1 MQEAIIH
8 QSRVLRGSVQP
19 PADKSIAQRAVL
31 LAAIAE
37 GETQLTPVTDA
48 QDCQR
53 AVAVARALGAK
64 IVSTEQGLSVKG
76 CGAAGLVRPKGVL
89 DCGESGTT
97 LRLCAGILAGQ
108 VFRATLSGDASL
120 CRRPMGRI
128 AEPLIQM
135 GAMVKG
141 ERSID
146 GKKLF
151 PPLEI
156 EGRRPLRAIRYP
168 LPVASAQVKSA
179 VLMAGLYAEGI
190 TRVIEPVSTRDHTE
204 RLLLRFGATLEC
216 SGRQIDITGLGRTTL
231 KSPGSLEIPGDI
243 SGAAFFAVAAC
254 GIEGSQVDL
263 KRIGLNPTRVGLLR
277 ALERMGAALVW
288 EEASSDDWEPLG
300 DVRIRGS
307 SLRPISI
314 GPDDVPALI
323 DELPV
328 LLVAACRASGTS
340 VFRGVGE
347 LRVKETDRIHSM
359 VEGLT
364 RLGARVEVNAE
375 DTVRVT
381 GGSLRGATVESY
393 GDHRTA
399 MALAVAGLFA
409 EGTTRIRDVGCVA
422 KSFPDFFELLK
433 KLAGSATVMVK
444 TVR

>member
-1 MQEAIIH
+1 MQEAFIH
-8 QSRVLRGSVQP
+8 QARVLQGSVQLP
-19 PADKSIAQRAVL
+19 TDKSIAQRAVL

-37 GETQLTPVTDA
+37 GETLLTPVADA

-64 IVSTEQGLSVKG
+64 ITSTEQGLSVKG
-76 CGAAGLVRPKGVL
+76 CGAAGLVQPKGAL

-97 LRLCAGILAGQ
+97 LRLSAGILAGQ

-135 GAMVKG
+135 GARVQGK
-141 ERSID
+141 RSGD

-204 RLLLRFGATLEC
+204 RLLLRFGAILQR
-216 SGRQIDITGLGRTTL
+216 SGRQIDVTGLGRMTL

-243 SGAAFFAVAAC
+243 SCAAYFAVAAC
-254 GIEGSQVDL
+254 GIEGSDVDL
-263 KRIGLNPTRVGLLR
+263 KRVGLNPTRVALLR
-277 ALERMGAALVW
+277 ALERMGADLVW
-288 EEASSDDWEPLG
+288 DEASEVWEPWG
-300 DVRIRGS
+300 DVRITGS
-307 SLRPISI
+307 SLRPISVA
-314 GPDDVPALI
+314 PDEVPALI
-323 DELPV
+323 DEIPV

-359 VEGLT
+359 LEGLT
-364 RLGARVEVNAE
+364 RLGARIEVSAE
-375 DTVRVT
+375 DTIRVT
-381 GGSLRGATVESY
+381 GGNLNGATVDSY

-422 KSFPDFFELLK
+422 KSFPGFFEALK
-433 KLAGSATVMVK
+433 NLTGSATVKVE
-444 TVR
+444 TAR